1 MFNIKWIGII
11 KDEDI
16 KKYQNGELDSNAVKM
31 KTPNTTGQVQK
42 KSIPFMVCAIVIIF
56 LSMFIKTYFAKSI
69 VVSFPFIIVGFII
82 GFFLL
87 FVHELLHAIVYPR
100 KVNKYIGIVKPF
112 SPVALAS
119 YPLSKK
125 RFVLMSLLPYVLGI
139 IPLTIFMISS
149 PNNIVLNAIVFG
161 MTFVGLVSP
170 APDTYNV
177 CQVIKQ
183 VPKGKKVQFY
193 EDDIYYI

>member
-16 KKYQNGELDSNAVKM
+16 KKYQKGKLDSNAVKM
-31 KTPNTTGQVQK
+31 KTPDTIGQVQI
-42 KSIPFMVCAIVIIF
+42 KSIPFMVCAMVIIF

-100 KVNKYIGIVKPF
+100 KVNKYIAIVKPF

-125 RFVLMSLLPYVLGI
+125 RFILMSLLPYVLGI

-149 PNNIVLNAIVFG
+149 PNNTVLNAIVFG
-161 MTFVGLVSP
+161 MTFVGLASP

-193 EDDIYYI
+193 EDDMYYI

>member
-16 KKYQNGELDSNAVKM
+16 KKYQKGKLDSNAVKM
-31 KTPNTTGQVQK
+31 KTPNTIGQVQI
-42 KSIPFMVCAIVIIF
+42 KSIPFMVCAMVIIF

-87 FVHELLHAIVYPR
+87 FVHEILHAIVYPR

-112 SPVALAS
+112 SPVVLAS

-125 RFVLMSLLPYVLGI
+125 RFILMSLLPYVLGI

-149 PNNIVLNAIVFG
+149 PNNTVLNAIVFG
-161 MTFVGLVSP
+161 MTFVGLASP